1 MHFDLVAKFAKSI
14 DLVKFDLWSRS
25 LPVDQS
31 LHHLHRRVVVDRLLE
46 AALVFEA
53 VNLGGLFVGVANVSD
68 VPAVREELTPDR
80 ERSERAGAV
89 DVDDGLGV
97 LRVGMSVEV
106 LDAGHEVEG
115 GVTDSSGI
123 SKNKN

>member
-1 MHFDLVAKFAKSI
+1 
-14 DLVKFDLWSRS
+14 
-25 LPVDQS
+25 
-31 LHHLHRRVVVDRLLE
+31 
-46 AALVFEA
+46 
-53 VNLGGLFVGVANVSD
+53 
-68 VPAVREELTPDR
+68 
-80 ERSERAGAV
+80 
-89 DVDDGLGV
+89 

>member
-1 MHFDLVAKFAKSI
+1 MEASFVFKS
-14 DLVKFDLWSRS
+14 
-25 LPVDQS
+25 
-31 LHHLHRRVVVDRLLE
+31 
-46 AALVFEA
+46 
-53 VNLGGLFVGVANVSD
+53 VNLGGLLIEVTDVSD
-68 VPAVREELTPDR
+68 VSAVGEELAPDR
-80 ERSERAGAV
+80 EGSEGARPV